1 MNLVSNSRLRIH
13 LRHVRAIDPAGGPL
27 CAPGIRAW
35 CRQHRID
42 LHTLCS
48 EGIDV
53 DAHPHLHDDP
63 FVARVMVIAEQ
74 EARDAT

>member
-1 MNLVSNSRLRIH
+1 MPSNRGLHIH

-27 CAPGIRAW
+27 CTPGIRAW
-35 CRQHRID
+35 CRQHGID
-42 LHTLCS
+42 LHILCS

-53 DAHPHLHDDP
+53 DAHPQLHNDP